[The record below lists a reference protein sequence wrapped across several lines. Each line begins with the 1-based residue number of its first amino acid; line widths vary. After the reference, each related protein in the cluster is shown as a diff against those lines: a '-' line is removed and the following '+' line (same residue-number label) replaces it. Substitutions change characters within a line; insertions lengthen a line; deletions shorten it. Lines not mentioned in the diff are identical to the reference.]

1 MKHSTRRRA
10 MGAAIG
16 TALGASALFALAA
29 PALAN
34 EAAWPT
40 KPIRVIVTFPPGG
53 SADAIVRAIGPRVS
67 EKLGQPLVIENRP
80 GAGGNIGL
88 TAVAKAEP
96 DGHTVGL
103 GAAGALSANVSLYP
117 QMPYDPVKDFKP
129 VSLVASIP
137 FVFVGNPSVGV
148 RTQAELIALAKRD
161 PSKLTIGHGGN
172 GTAMHLTASLFD
184 QMAGTKI
191 VQVAYRGSGPAA
203 VDALAGQ
210 IPLAVTDLPAALQ
223 HIRAGKLLAFAVTS
237 DKRVAALPDVP
248 TVAEAGLPGYESVGW
263 FGIVAPA
270 ATPDAIVNKLNA
282 ALVEALSDPATQAT
296 IRGIGV
302 EPAPTTPKAFGD
314 YIKSETTKWAKVI
327 RTAGIKLE

>member
-1 MKHSTRRRA
+1 MNTPFLRRA
-10 MGAAIG
+10 LCAALGGAA
-16 TALGASALFALAA
+16 LLALAG
-29 PALAN
+29 PATAQD
-34 EAAWPT
+34 AAWPT

-53 SADAIVRAIGPRVS
+53 SADAIVRAIGPRVG

-117 QMPYDPVKDFKP
+117 QMPFDPVKDLKP
-129 VSLVASIP
+129 VSLVAAIP
-137 FVFVGNPSVGV
+137 FVIVGHPSVGV

-161 PSKLTIGHGGN
+161 PSKLTMGHGGN

-184 QMAGTKI
+184 QMAGVKI

-210 IPLAVTDLPAALQ
+210 IPLAVTDLPAALP
-223 HIRAGKLLAFAVTS
+223 HIRAGKLQAFSVTS
-237 DKRVAALPDVP
+237 DKRVPALPDVP
-248 TVAEAGLPGYESVGW
+248 TVAEAGLAGYESVGW

-296 IRGIGV
+296 IRGLGV

>member
-1 MKHSTRRRA
+1 MKPSALRRA
-10 MGAAIG
+10 LGA
-16 TALGASALFALAA
+16 ALGASALLALAA

-129 VSLVASIP
+129 VSLVAAIP
-137 FVFVGNPSVGV
+137 FVFVGHPSVGV

-210 IPLAVTDLPAALQ
+210 IPLAVTDLPAALP
-223 HIRAGKLLAFAVTS
+223 HIRAGKLQAFSVTS
-237 DKRVAALPDVP
+237 DKRVPALPDVP
-248 TVAEAGLPGYESVGW
+248 TVAEAGLAGYESVGW

-282 ALVEALSDPATQAT
+282 ALVEALNDPATQAT
-296 IRGIGV
+296 IRGLGV

>member
-1 MKHSTRRRA
+1 MKPSALRRA
-10 MGAAIG
+10 LGA
-16 TALGASALFALAA
+16 ALGASALLALAA

-96 DGHTVGL
+96 DGHTMGL

-129 VSLVASIP
+129 VSLVAVIP
-137 FVFVGNPSVGV
+137 FVFVGHPSVGV

-210 IPLAVTDLPAALQ
+210 IPLAVTDLPAALP
-223 HIRAGKLLAFAVTS
+223 HIRAGKLQAFSVTS
-237 DKRVAALPDVP
+237 DKRVPALPDVP
-248 TVAEAGLPGYESVGW
+248 TVAEAGLAGYESVGW

-282 ALVEALSDPATQAT
+282 ALVDALNDPATQAT
-296 IRGIGV
+296 IRGLGV
-302 EPAPTTPKAFGD
+302 EPAPTTPKAFAD

>member
-1 MKHSTRRRA
+1 MKTFSLRRA
-10 MGAAIG
+10 LC
-16 TALGASALFALAA
+16 TALGGAALLTLAA
-29 PALAN
+29 PALAQ

-53 SADAIVRAIGPRVS
+53 SADAILRAIAPRVG
-67 EKLGQPLVIENRP
+67 ERLGQPLVIENRP

-88 TAVAKAEP
+88 SVVAKGEA
-96 DGHTVGL
+96 DGHLVGL

-129 VSLVASIP
+129 VSLVAAIP
-137 FVFVGNPSVGV
+137 FVLVGHPTVAATS
-148 RTQAELIALAKRD
+148 QAELIALAKRD
-161 PSKLTIGHGGN
+161 AKSLSMGHGGN

-210 IPLAVTDLPAALQ
+210 IPLAVTDLPAALP
-223 HIRAGKLLAFAVTS
+223 HIRAGKLRAFSVTS
-237 DKRVAALPDVP
+237 AQRVPALPDVP
-248 TVAEAGLPGYESVGW
+248 TVAQAGLPGYESVGW

-270 ATPDAIVNKLNA
+270 ATPDPIVDKFNA
-282 ALVEALSDPATQAT
+282 ALVEALKDPAIQTT
-296 IRGIGV
+296 LRGLGV

-314 YIKSETTKWAKVI
+314 YIKSETAKWGQVI

>member
-1 MKHSTRRRA
+1 MKFPTLRRA
-10 MGAAIG
+10 LCA
-16 TALGASALFALAA
+16 ALGSASLLALAS
-29 PALAN
+29 PALAQD
-34 EAAWPT
+34 AAWPT

-53 SADAIVRAIGPRVS
+53 SADAIVRAIAPRVS

-88 TAVAKAEP
+88 SVVAKAEP

-117 QMPYDPVKDFKP
+117 QMPYDPIKDFKP
-129 VSLVASIP
+129 VSMVAVIP
-137 FVFVGNPSVGV
+137 FVFVGHPSVGV

-161 PSKLTIGHGGN
+161 PSKLTLGHGGN

-210 IPLAVTDLPAALQ
+210 IPLAVTDLPAALP
-223 HIRAGKLLAFAVTS
+223 HIRAGKLQAFSVTS
-237 DKRVAALPDVP
+237 AQRVPALPDVP

-270 ATPDAIVNKLNA
+270 ATPDAVVTKLNA
-282 ALVEALSDPATQAT
+282 ALVEALKDPSTQT
-296 IRGIGV
+296 TMRGLGV
-302 EPAPTTPKAFGD
+302 EPAPTTPKAFSD
-314 YIKSETTKWAKVI
+314 YIQAETVKWAKVI

>member
-1 MKHSTRRRA
+1 MKFTTLRRA
-10 MGAAIG
+10 LCAALGGAA
-16 TALGASALFALAA
+16 LLALAS
-29 PALAN
+29 PALAQD
-34 EAAWPT
+34 AAWPT

-53 SADAIVRAIGPRVS
+53 SADAIVRAIAPRVS

-117 QMPYDPVKDFKP
+117 QMPYDPIKDFKP
-129 VSLVASIP
+129 VSLVAVIP
-137 FVFVGNPSVGV
+137 FVFVGHPSVGV

-161 PSKLTIGHGGN
+161 PSKLTLGHGGN

-210 IPLAVTDLPAALQ
+210 IPLAVTDLPAALP
-223 HIRAGKLLAFAVTS
+223 HIRAGKLQAFSVTS
-237 DKRVAALPDVP
+237 DKRVPALPDVP
-248 TVAEAGLPGYESVGW
+248 TVAEAGLASYESVGW

-270 ATPDAIVNKLNA
+270 ATPDAIVTKFNA
-282 ALVEALSDPATQAT
+282 ALADALNDPGTQAT
-296 IRGIGV
+296 IRGLGV
-302 EPAPTTPKAFGD
+302 EPAPSTPKAFGD

>member
-1 MKHSTRRRA
+1 MKFPYLRRA
-10 MGAAIG
+10 LCA
-16 TALGASALFALAA
+16 ALGGATVLALAS
-29 PALAN
+29 PALAQD
-34 EAAWPT
+34 AAWPT

-53 SADAIVRAIGPRVS
+53 SADGILRAIGPRVS

-117 QMPYDPVKDFKP
+117 QMPYDPIKDFKP
-129 VSLVASIP
+129 VSLVAVIP
-137 FVFVGNPSVGV
+137 FVFVGHPSVGV

-210 IPLAVTDLPAALQ
+210 IPLAVTDLPAALP
-223 HIRAGKLLAFAVTS
+223 HIRAGKLQAFSVTS
-237 DKRVAALPDVP
+237 DKRVPALPDVP
-248 TVAEAGLPGYESVGW
+248 TVAEAGLAGYESVGW

-270 ATPDAIVNKLNA
+270 ATPDAIVTKLNA
-282 ALVEALSDPATQAT
+282 ALADALNDPATQAT
-296 IRGIGV
+296 IRGLGV

-314 YIKSETTKWAKVI
+314 YIKAETTKWAKVI

>member
-1 MKHSTRRRA
+1 MNTPFVRRA
-10 MGAAIG
+10 LCAVLGSAALLVLAG
-16 TALGASALFALAA
+16 TAAA
-29 PALAN
+29 Q

-53 SADAIVRAIGPRVS
+53 SSDAIVRAIAPRVS
-67 EKLGQPLVIENRP
+67 ERLGQPLVIENRP

-103 GAAGALSANVSLYP
+103 GAAGALSANASLYP
-117 QMPYDPVKDFKP
+117 QMPFDPVKDLKP
-129 VSLVASIP
+129 VSLVAAIP
-137 FVFVGNPSVGV
+137 FVIIGNPSVGV

-161 PSKLTIGHGGN
+161 PSKLTLGHGGN

-184 QMAGTKI
+184 QMAGVKI

-210 IPLAVTDLPAALQ
+210 IPLAVTDLPAALP
-223 HIRAGKLLAFAVTS
+223 HIRAGKLIAFSVTS
-237 DKRVAALPDVP
+237 AQRVPALPDVP
-248 TVAEAGLPGYESVGW
+248 TVAEAGLPGYDSVGW

-270 ATPDAIVNKLNA
+270 ATPDAVVNKLNA
-282 ALVEALSDPATQAT
+282 AIVEALNDPTIQTT
-296 IRGIGV
+296 IRGLGV

-314 YIKSETTKWAKVI
+314 YIKSETVKWGQVI

>member
-1 MKHSTRRRA
+1 MKTPFLRRTLCA
-10 MGAAIG
+10 
-16 TALGASALFALAA
+16 ALGSAALLALAA
-29 PALAN
+29 PASAQD
-34 EAAWPT
+34 AAWPT

-88 TAVAKAEP
+88 TAVAKAEA

-117 QMPYDPVKDFKP
+117 QMPFDPVKDLKP
-129 VSLVASIP
+129 VSLVAAIP
-137 FVFVGNPSVGV
+137 FVIVGHPSVGV

-184 QMAGTKI
+184 QMAGVKI
-191 VQVAYRGSGPAA
+191 VQAAYRGSGPAA
-203 VDALAGQ
+203 MDALAGQ

-223 HIRAGKLLAFAVTS
+223 HIRAGKLIAFSVTGNR
-237 DKRVAALPDVP
+237 RVPALPDVP
-248 TVAEAGLPGYESVGW
+248 TVAEAGLAGYESVGW

-270 ATPDAIVNKLNA
+270 ATPDAVVNRLNA
-282 ALVEALSDPATQAT
+282 AIVEALNDPNIQTA

-302 EPAPTTPKAFGD
+302 EPAPSTPQAFAD
-314 YIKSETTKWAKVI
+314 YIKSETAKWGQVI
-327 RTAGIKLE
+327 RSAGIKLE

>member
-1 MKHSTRRRA
+1 MKFPYLRRA
-10 MGAAIG
+10 LCA
-16 TALGASALFALAA
+16 ALGGATLLAFAS
-29 PALAN
+29 PALAQD
-34 EAAWPT
+34 AAWPT

-53 SADAIVRAIGPRVS
+53 SADGILRAIGPRVS

-117 QMPYDPVKDFKP
+117 QMPYDPIKDFKP
-129 VSLVASIP
+129 VSLVAVIP
-137 FVFVGNPSVGV
+137 FVFVGHPSVGV

-210 IPLAVTDLPAALQ
+210 IPLAVTDLPAALP
-223 HIRAGKLLAFAVTS
+223 HIRAGKLQAFSVTS
-237 DKRVAALPDVP
+237 DKRVPALPDVP
-248 TVAEAGLPGYESVGW
+248 TVAEAGLAGYESVGW

-270 ATPDAIVNKLNA
+270 ATPDAIVTKLNA
-282 ALVEALSDPATQAT
+282 ALADALNDPATQAT
-296 IRGIGV
+296 IRGLGV

-314 YIKSETTKWAKVI
+314 YIKAETTKWAKVI